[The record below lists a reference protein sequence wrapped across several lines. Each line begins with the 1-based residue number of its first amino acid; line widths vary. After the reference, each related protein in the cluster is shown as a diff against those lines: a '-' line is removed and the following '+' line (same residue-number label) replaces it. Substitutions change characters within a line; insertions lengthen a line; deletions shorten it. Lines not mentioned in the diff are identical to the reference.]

1 MTRSGSHF
9 RFSLEKPMDLDVRSR
24 AKHVGWAA
32 SLLLLALVS
41 GPAAA
46 DPEPGHNMLE
56 LGFSGGAFV
65 PSKEHELYDW
75 KVARFSPLSPLG
87 LDLSLRLSYFPFSF
101 IGAEVEG
108 NYMPARTAAGKS
120 AQLFALGGH
129 GVLQI
134 PGQLTPFLLVG
145 GGTIGIASKAD
156 ALGNDTDRAFHWGA
170 GVKYYF
176 SDRFTFRL
184 DLRHIVSGARG
195 DHAGNTSHFEALMGF
210 SITLFKGEEVKMV
223 EPDQTPIRIVEV
235 APLPEPVPVPPTPAV
250 ETAAQIAIAAEAVET
265 VLNRVHF
272 EFGSS
277 ELRSRDHAFLDEAVA
292 LLKTHDMLKVQVIG
306 HTDSIGPYGFNMK
319 LSGLRANAVRDY
331 LILHGVPP
339 TRVVTLGLGPDLPA
353 APNETSRGR
362 AINRRIEFYVVDGSD
377 VRIKMLEPLTD
388 ERLSATPDDVLLR

>member
-1 MTRSGSHF
+1 MRPPEQTF
-9 RFSLEKPMDLDVRSR
+9 
-24 AKHVGWAA
+24 GWTAA
-32 SLLLLALVS
+32 LLLAALAS

-56 LGFSGGAFV
+56 LGFAGGAFV

-101 IGAEVEG
+101 IGAELEG

-134 PGQLTPFLLVG
+134 PGRLTPFLLVG
-145 GGTIGIASKAD
+145 GGTIGIASAAD

-195 DHAGNTSHFEALMGF
+195 DNAGNTSHFEALMGF

-223 EPDQTPIRIVEV
+223 EPDQSPIRIVEV
-235 APLPEPVPVPPTPAV
+235 APPPEPVAPMPSPEPVV
-250 ETAAQIAIAAEAVET
+250 ETAAEIAIAAEAVET

-277 ELRSRDHAFLDEAVA
+277 DLRSRDHAFLDEAVA
-292 LLKTHDMLKVQVIG
+292 LLKTHEMLKVQVIG
-306 HTDSIGPYGFNMK
+306 HTDSIGPHGFNMK

-331 LILHGVPP
+331 LILHGVAPS
-339 TRVVTLGLGPDLPA
+339 RVVTLGLGPDLPA
-353 APNETSRGR
+353 APNDTRRGR

-377 VRIKMLEPLTD
+377 VRIKMLEPLND